1 MKTLKYILS
10 SLAVVAVMSSCV
22 SDLDV
27 TPIDPNMNTADK
39 ALTSAADFEA
49 LLAGI
54 YTGYGTSGFYGP
66 NGDPSISGLDG
77 GMSQYVR
84 GLFHLCEL
92 STDVYVCGWNDE
104 GVPDVCKMQW
114 DASTGLIYSIYS
126 RMFFQIAHCN
136 EFIREANAT
145 SVNLPK
151 KDEWIAEARALR
163 ALSYYHAIDNFGN
176 VPFADESSVVGQTPK
191 RITRAELYAW
201 LEEELK
207 DIIDNSALPAA
218 RMAQYGHID
227 KGAVK
232 MILAKLYLNAEVYTG
247 TAQWAK
253 CADVLKDLMDDGY
266 SLHTAANGDRYSAYQ
281 DLFLADNDQCKDEMI
296 FAIEQDGNDTQS
308 YGVTNYLVFAFTGG
322 SMVASELGISSGWAG
337 CRATPDFYQKFSA
350 GDARALFWTDGQTED
365 VADFG
370 EFTNGIGFQKYRNI
384 KADYNHADYD
394 LNFEAGV
401 VDYWLTVSANGVDVA
416 AAPSG
421 DDLPEH
427 KDVVRVYIND
437 QTGWDVIDLYMN
449 DYGCG
454 WPGKTVGDTK
464 SLGGI
469 NWKYFEF
476 DKDILGHA
484 EHLVF
489 NNAPGKAAGFVDID
503 FPVFRYA
510 DVLLMAAECE
520 ANGAA
525 VDSYAGFNAV
535 RARAGLAPI
544 ATPTLQEILDERARE
559 LYLELWRRQDLVRAG
574 QFTGDKY
581 IWQWKGGV
589 HDGQAVE
596 DYKNLFPIPTSDLM
610 VNPNLVQNE
619 GY

>member
-1 MKTLKYILS
+1 MKTMKYILS
-10 SLAVVAVMSSCV
+10 SLAVVAALSSCV
-22 SDLDV
+22 KDLDV
-27 TPIDPNMNTADK
+27 TPIDPNLNTADK
-39 ALTSAADFEA
+39 ALTSPEAFEA

-54 YTGYGTSGFYGP
+54 YTGYGTSGYYGP
-66 NGDPSISGLDG
+66 NGSPSISGLDG

-136 EFIREANAT
+136 EFIRQANAT

-191 RITRAELYAW
+191 RITRADLYTW
-201 LEEELK
+201 LENELK
-207 DIIDNSALPAA
+207 DLIDNSALPAA
-218 RMAQYGHID
+218 RAAEYGHID

-247 TAQWAK
+247 TAQWSK

-266 SLHTAANGDRYSAYQ
+266 SLHTTPRGGTYNAYQ
-281 DLFLADNDQCKDEMI
+281 DLFLADNDQCTDEII
-296 FAIEQDGNDTQS
+296 FAIEQDGDDTQS

-322 SMVASELGISSGWAG
+322 SMVAADLGISSGWAG
-337 CRATPDFYQKFSA
+337 CRMTPEFYHKFA
-350 GDARALFWTDGQTED
+350 DGDARALFWKDGQTED

-370 EFTNGIGFQKYRNI
+370 EFTNGYGFQKYRNM
-384 KADYNHADYD
+384 KAD
-394 LNFEAGV
+394 G
-401 VDYWLTVSANGVDVA
+401 T
-416 AAPSG
+416 
-421 DDLPEH
+421 
-427 KDVVRVYIND
+427 
-437 QTGWDVIDLYMN
+437 
-449 DYGCG
+449 
-454 WPGKTVGDTK
+454 
-464 SLGGI
+464 
-469 NWKYFEF
+469 
-476 DKDILGHA
+476 
-484 EHLVF
+484 
-489 NNAPGKAAGFVDID
+489 PGKAEGFVDID

-520 ANGAA
+520 AHGAA
-525 VDSYAGFNAV
+525 VDGYAGFNDV
-535 RARAGLAPI
+535 RARAGLAAI
-544 ATPTLQEILDERARE
+544 ATPSVQEILDERARE
-559 LYLELWRRQDLVRAG
+559 LYLELWRRQDLIRAG
-574 QFTGDKY
+574 QFTTNAY

-589 HDGQAVE
+589 HDGQPVE
-596 DYKNLFPIPTSDLM
+596 DYKNLYPIPTSDLM
-610 VNPNLVQNE
+610 VNPNLEQNE